1 MGLSIKT
8 NKQEF
13 KAAKSNESIYGYVI
27 RQETFPVYVVLGQ
40 EIDYIPSA
48 LDDKNTEF
56 KVFRNCTVYIAET
69 DKELDVGNYIQH
81 IPSITVKIFT

>member
-1 MGLSIKT
+1 ML
-8 NKQEF
+8 
-13 KAAKSNESIYGYVI
+13 
-27 RQETFPVYVVLGQ
+27 
-40 EIDYIPSA
+40 DYIPSA